1 MERSPAETTETF
13 CLLFSHEP
21 PDIPNSVLELFLD
34 KQFRV
39 FDDEKFYLT
48 LKKLNSYNICLAHC
62 KS

>member
-1 MERSPAETTETF
+1 MEHSPAETTETF

-39 FDDEKFYLT
+39 FDDEKF
-48 LKKLNSYNICLAHC
+48 
-62 KS
+62 

>member
-1 MERSPAETTETF
+1 MEHSPAETTETF

-48 LKKLNSYNICLAHC
+48 RKKLNSYNICLAHC